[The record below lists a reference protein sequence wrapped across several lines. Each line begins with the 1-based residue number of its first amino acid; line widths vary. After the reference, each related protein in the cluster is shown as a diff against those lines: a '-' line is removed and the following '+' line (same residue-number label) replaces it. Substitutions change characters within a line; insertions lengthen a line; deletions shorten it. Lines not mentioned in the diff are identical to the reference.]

1 MSEVPVIERNMTVE
15 RLLEL
20 WPRTAR
26 VFIDKRMACVGC
38 PVAGF
43 ETIEEVAA
51 IYEQDPEAFV
61 QTLKQCVA
69 EQPPEAE
76 SSHEQP
82 NDEH

>member
-1 MSEVPVIERNMTVE
+1 MSDAPVIERDMTVE
-15 RLLEL
+15 RLLML
-20 WPRTAR
+20 WPQTAR

-61 QTLKQCVA
+61 QALKHCAA
-69 EQPPEAE
+69 E
-76 SSHEQP
+76 
-82 NDEH
+82 EHPGTETR